1 MGTVALRKYS
11 NAPEHRNGKMII
23 DFHTHNFPDS
33 IAERAMATLI
43 KNSFSKI
50 NMTAHTNGTA
60 SDAERHLRSFG
71 IDRAVVCN
79 IATNTHQES
88 KVNSYALSLL
98 SRGDFFSPLGS
109 VHPDSEKKAEEL
121 NRLLG
126 GGIRG
131 IKLHADY
138 AGIELSD
145 ERYSEIFG
153 LLEER
158 KMFAVLHMGFDP
170 VSTEHVH
177 ATPNM
182 LLPVIRRFPRL
193 KLVAAH
199 MGSFKMAKEVLSTI
213 VGTNIYI
220 DTSLSSL
227 RSDETELLHTILREH
242 SPERIL
248 FGTDTPWSD
257 PKEEIAFVENA
268 PIDEKRREMIF
279 YKNAASLL
287 FD

>member
-1 MGTVALRKYS
+1 
-11 NAPEHRNGKMII
+11 MII
-23 DFHTHNFPDS
+23 DFHTHNFPDT
-33 IAERAMATLI
+33 IAARAMATLVE
-43 KNSFSKI
+43 NSFSKI
-50 NMTAHTNGTA
+50 NMTPHTDGTA
-60 SDAERHLRSFG
+60 CGAERYLRSCG

-109 VHPDSEKKAEEL
+109 VHPDSEKKEEEL
-121 NRLLG
+121 NRLIG

-158 KMFAVLHMGFDP
+158 DMFAVLHMGFDP
-170 VSTEHVH
+170 VSTERVH
-177 ATPNM
+177 ATPDM

-199 MGSFKMAKEVLSTI
+199 MGSFKMAREVLSTI

-227 RSDETELLHTILREH
+227 RADERDLLHTILREH

-248 FGTDTPWSD
+248 FGTDTPWSNVM
-257 PKEEIAFVENA
+257 EEIAFVENA
-268 PIDEKRREMIF
+268 PIDGKRREMIF
-279 YKNAASLL
+279 SGNAKKLL
-287 FD
+287 FPNG